1 MIFRKNTSE
10 NLSKFCKNTPT
21 SIGGSMSQPN
31 EKRTLREVNILYL
44 FVLHFSDKFR
54 IIIDRENK
62 EIQVDAEI
70 QNQRF

>member
-1 MIFRKNTSE
+1 
-10 NLSKFCKNTPT
+10 
-21 SIGGSMSQPN
+21 MSQPN